1 MLILPTNNH
10 THQFDIYNS
19 ITYNFYI
26 EVISMGDLSNFE
38 IYKLLGLNTEG
49 YIFSVTEETE
59 EEPIFHYF
67 MITFDTNRHPVIHRV
82 NNTIE
87 MLSTM
92 NLEFIPIDN
101 PSPEIMNFVRLVTS
115 TITNPNKNNSNNIY
129 LKNISEKD
137 IKLLQKQ

>member
-1 MLILPTNNH
+1 MI
-10 THQFDIYNS
+10 S
-19 ITYNFYI
+19 I
-26 EVISMGDLSNFE
+26 GDLSNFE
-38 IYKLLGLNTEG
+38 IYKLLGLATDG

-67 MITFDTNRHPVIHRV
+67 MITFDLNKQPVIHRV

-101 PSPEIMNFVRLVTS
+101 PSPEILNFIRLVTS
-115 TITNPNKNNSNNIY
+115 TITNRKQDKTSNIY
-129 LKNISEKD
+129 LKSLTEKD
-137 IKLLQKQ
+137 IKLLQK

>member
-1 MLILPTNNH
+1 
-10 THQFDIYNS
+10 
-19 ITYNFYI
+19 
-26 EVISMGDLSNFE
+26 MGDLSNFE
-38 IYKLLGLNTEG
+38 IYKLLGLATDG

-59 EEPIFHYF
+59 EEPVFHYF
-67 MITFDTNRHPVIHRV
+67 MITFDLNKQPVIHRV

-101 PSPEIMNFVRLVTS
+101 PSPEILNFIRLVTS
-115 TITNPNKNNSNNIY
+115 TITNPNKNNSSNIY

-137 IKLLQKQ
+137 IKLLQK

>member
-1 MLILPTNNH
+1 
-10 THQFDIYNS
+10 
-19 ITYNFYI
+19 
-26 EVISMGDLSNFE
+26 MGDLSNFE

-101 PSPEIMNFVRLVTS
+101 PSHEILNFVNV
-115 TITNPNKNNSNNIY
+115 
-129 LKNISEKD
+129 LKSLYEEYKT
-137 IKLLQKQ
+137 LG